1 MRLFTVDAFTDTPF
15 CGNPAGVCILERAL
29 SNKDYLK
36 IAQEVNL
43 SETAFVV
50 PKGETFLLRWFT
62 PKNEVDLCGHATLA
76 TAKILFDKL
85 QMPNKVLEFETKSG
99 ILKVEKK
106 DTVLQMNFPLGQLKP
121 LQESD
126 VILEKFLNEKPLS
139 INVDKDWCVLELADE
154 DHVKNF
160 KPDFSLL
167 RSHHKKIV
175 VITAKSKQEHHDFVS
190 RVFGPAIGI
199 DEDPVTGS
207 AHCYLAS
214 FWAGKLNKSTLVG
227 YQASKRGGVVH
238 YEITDNQRVLLR
250 GDCVIMSEMLIDWS
264 F

>member
-15 CGNPAGVCILERAL
+15 CGNPAGVCILEQEL
-29 SNKDYLK
+29 SDKDYLK

-50 PKGETFLLRWFT
+50 PTGETFQLRWFT
-62 PKNEVDLCGHATLA
+62 PTNEVDLCGHATLA

-85 QMPNKVLEFETKSG
+85 HVPNKVLEFETKSG

-106 DTVLQMNFPLGQLKP
+106 DTVLEMNFPLGNLEP
-121 LQESD
+121 VNEPDLL
-126 VILEKFLNEKPLS
+126 LEKFLNEKPLS

-160 KPDFSLL
+160 KPDFGLL
-167 RSHHKKIV
+167 LSYHKKIV
-175 VITAKSKQEHHDFVS
+175 VITAKSEHEHYDFVS

-214 FWAGKLNKSTLVG
+214 FWAKKLNKSTLVG
-227 YQASKRGGVVH
+227 YQASTRGGVVH
-238 YEITDNQRVLLR
+238 CEIVDNQRVLLR